1 MASAAPRIALLDYG
15 AGNLRSVAKAL
26 ERSGLAV
33 EVTSDRAAVVRA
45 DAVVLPGVGAF
56 RDARE
61 HLAAKHLDDAVLA
74 AIAAG
79 RPYLGLC
86 LGLQFL
92 FEEAEEHGVSAGL
105 GLLRGRVTRFS
116 DTASDGT
123 RRLVPH
129 IGWNEVRWRRDAGP
143 GTAAGDAADPAR
155 PMHPMLAA
163 LPPRDHYY
171 FVHSYRAVPA
181 DADTVVG
188 WTDYGGAFAAAV
200 ARERIFAVQFHPEKS
215 QTAGKRLLDA
225 FAHWLGELR

>member
-1 MASAAPRIALLDYG
+1 MASAPLQMALLDYG

-33 EVTSDRAAVVRA
+33 GVTSDPAAVRRA

-79 RPYLGLC
+79 KPYLGLC

-92 FEEAEEHGVSAGL
+92 FEEAEEHGLTAGF
-105 GLLRGRVTRFS
+105 GLLRGRVTRFPERVGGS
-116 DTASDGT
+116 GPDG
-123 RRLVPH
+123 RRLLVPH
-129 IGWNEVRWRRDAGP
+129 IGWNEVRWGGEGEAG
-143 GTAAGDAADPAR
+143 R
-155 PMHPMLAA
+155 HPMLAA
-163 LPPRDHYY
+163 LPARDHYY
-171 FVHSYRAVPA
+171 FVHSYRAVPV

-188 WTDYGGAFAAAV
+188 WTDYGGPFAAAV

-215 QTAGKRLLDA
+215 QAAGKRLLDA
-225 FAHWLGELR
+225 FARWVGEVR